1 MTKEELIQFIRDY
14 DDYFY
19 DTPLENYSYEELEL
33 MKHSIDLERK
43 RQAPSSKDMQA
54 YAHG

>member
-14 DDYFY
+14 DEYFH

-33 MKHSIDLERK
+33 MKFSIDSERENAK
-43 RQAPSSKDMQA
+43 ISMEENIAVI
-54 YAHG
+54 